1 MKLTDPYAELSV
13 PRDADP
19 ETVKA
24 AYRKAAKQHHP
35 DKGGDAE
42 KFAAATLAH
51 DVLMDEKRRKKFDE
65 TGKIDD
71 SPVAGKEQRAQQL
84 IYDMVAHAIMG
95 DVDPLG
101 INLVSQMDQSLQKQ
115 IADIATKTAVL
126 KRGLERAKRLEKR
139 FVKKGKKKDPENIF
153 VTMLQRHKQQITE
166 AMEMNETETEIR
178 QMALDMVRLYTFN
191 PEVAVNAFTVRYAVN
206 TGWGGTGTGL

>member
-35 DKGGDAE
+35 DKGGDAD
-42 KFAAATLAH
+42 KFAAATLAY
-51 DVLMDEKRRKKFDE
+51 DVLMDAKRRKMFDE

-84 IYDMVAHAIMG
+84 IYDMIAMLIMG
-95 DVDPLG
+95 EGDPVRTNIIHTL
-101 INLVSQMDQSLQKQ
+101 DQSLQKQ
-115 IADIATKTAVL
+115 IGEIANKTKSL
-126 KRGLERAKRLEKR
+126 KLAMDRAKRMEKR
-139 FVKKGKKKDPENIF
+139 FAKKGKKKDPENIF
-153 VTMLQRHKQQITE
+153 VAIIQRQQQQIAE
-166 AMEMNETETEIR
+166 AMDMNEKETEIR
-178 QMALDMVRLYTFN
+178 HMALDMVRLYSFS
-191 PEVAVNAFTVRYAVN
+191 PEVATNAFTVQYF
-206 TGWGGTGTGL
+206 GQLGGTGNML